1 MTVTTDVEDT
11 IRLEP
16 AAGLV
21 KSLGSHYSLESALA
35 DLVDNCVD
43 AKARHVSVRLLTTED
58 KLVQVEV
65 VDDGTGMAGN
75 TADAAMTLGY
85 QRAYSTDD
93 LGHYGVGL
101 KAASFSHADTLT
113 LWSSTGDDVPVGR
126 RIRRADFSRD
136 FACERLTTRS
146 ATIERNKRKHQTG
159 SAAGTTVVW
168 SDLRSSYDGS
178 NTEEARTWIAQAELR
193 IRSHLG
199 VAFHRLISNG
209 ALTLSILVDDIDQAD
224 DAVGTPVRAV
234 DPFGYAQSG
243 NPDYPKTLIARV
255 GSQSV
260 GLLCHIWPGKADI
273 PGFRISGKAG
283 DAFQG
288 FYVYRN
294 DRLLQVGGWSDV
306 ANTSK
311 QRQLAR
317 VLIEGSEAIG
327 SLLTMNPEKAGLRFE
342 PPFRQALVKSV
353 ASDGTTFDQYLEAA
367 ESTYKEAHRK
377 VSKRYPVIAPGR
389 GFSPDLTKTLK
400 AETSLRRSGS
410 VSVKWTRL
418 PSGGLFDI
426 DFQKKEILLN
436 RKYRST
442 LSPGG
447 GSLNDAPL
455 LKTLIF
461 LLTHEIF
468 EGLAFGSK
476 DKDNIALW
484 RAVLGSAAE
493 TEFRMRSAK
502 EN

>member
-1 MTVTTDVEDT
+1 MTPTTDVVDT

-43 AKARHVSVRLLTTED
+43 AKASHVSVRLLTADD

-65 VDDGTGMAGN
+65 VDDGTGMAPDM
-75 TADAAMTLGY
+75 ADAAMTLGY
-85 QRAYSTDD
+85 QRAYSPND

-113 LWSSTGDDVPVGR
+113 LWSSNRDDTPVGR

-146 ATIERNKRKHQTG
+146 ATIERNKRRKQTG
-159 SAAGTTVVW
+159 SVAGTTIVW
-168 SDLRSSYDGS
+168 SDLRSSYHGS
-178 NTEEARTWIAQAELR
+178 NTEEARTWISQAELR

-199 VAFHRLISNG
+199 VAFHRLISSG
-209 ALTLSILVDDIDQAD
+209 ALTLSILVDDIDRAD
-224 DAVGTPVRAV
+224 DAIGLPVRAV

-243 NPDYPKTLIARV
+243 NPDYPKTLTARV

-260 GLLCHIWPGKADI
+260 ALQCHIWPGKADI

-294 DRLLQVGGWSDV
+294 DRLLQVGGWSEV
-306 ANTSK
+306 VNTSK

-317 VLIEGSEAIG
+317 ILIEGSEAIG

-342 PPFRQALVKSV
+342 PPFRQALVKST
-353 ASDGTTFDQYLEAA
+353 ASDGTTFDEYLEAA

-377 VSKRYPVIAPGR
+377 VSKRHPIIAPKR
-389 GFSPDLTKTLK
+389 GFSPDLFRAVQ
-400 AETSLRRSGS
+400 AEAGVRRSGS
-410 VSVKWTRL
+410 VSVRWTRL

-426 DFQKKEILLN
+426 DFPNKEILLN
-436 RKYRST
+436 RKYRS
-442 LSPGG
+442 LLAPGG

-455 LKTLIF
+455 IKTLIF
-461 LLTHEIF
+461 LLTHDIF
-468 EGLAFGSK
+468 EGLALGSK

-484 RAVLGSAAE
+484 RAVLTSAAE
-493 TEFRMRSAK
+493 TELRMRNAK
-502 EN
+502 NG